1 MYINEKEQALNQILE
16 TMYYIENKLIENTF
30 IYKSITRTINNIEY
44 TTSIFN
50 ELENLIKDY
59 ENVVI
64 KDNK

>member
-16 TMYYIENKLIENTF
+16 TMYYIENKLTENTF

-50 ELENLIKDY
+50 ELESLIKDY

>member
-30 IYKSITRTINNIEY
+30 IYKSITRTINNMEY

>member
-1 MYINEKEQALNQILE
+1 MYIDEKEQALNQILE

-50 ELENLIKDY
+50 ELESLIKDY

>member
-1 MYINEKEQALNQILE
+1 MYIDEKEQALNQILE
-16 TMYYIENKLIENTF
+16 TMYYIENKSIENTF

-50 ELENLIKDY
+50 ELESLIKDY

>member
-16 TMYYIENKLIENTF
+16 TMYYIESKLIENTF